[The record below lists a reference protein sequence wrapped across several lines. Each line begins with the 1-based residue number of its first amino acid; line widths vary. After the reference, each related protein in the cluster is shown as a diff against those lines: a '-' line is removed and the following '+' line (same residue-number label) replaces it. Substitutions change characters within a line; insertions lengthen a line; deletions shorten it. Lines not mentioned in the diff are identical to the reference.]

1 MLHATKPVV
10 VQMGTLQEKEFRE
23 FATQNV
29 VAHVRLE
36 EREGGYEIYVQLT
49 WKDSEDLLL
58 TTRKTPRVWTNLDRL
73 MRYLKEEIGFRGR
86 LFVDLR

>member
-1 MLHATKPVV
+1 MQNVAKPVV
-10 VQMGTLQEKEFRE
+10 VEMGTLQEKDFRE
-23 FATQNV
+23 FAAQNV

-49 WKDSEDLLL
+49 WKENEDLLL

-73 MRYLKEEIGFRGR
+73 RRYLKEEIGFKGR
-86 LFVDLR
+86 LFIDLR